1 MLLTL
6 FCSNSTASKQ
16 ALLSVCRLRSPHQ
29 RKNNIMDDQPG
40 PSGAGNSTLGK
51 SVEETQE
58 LFNTGVACIRVR
70 MNTDVLINCLLYEV
84 K

>member
-1 MLLTL
+1 
-6 FCSNSTASKQ
+6 
-16 ALLSVCRLRSPHQ
+16 
-29 RKNNIMDDQPG
+29 MDDQPG

-70 MNTDVLINCLLYEV
+70 MNTDVLICIMYNV
-84 K
+84 